1 MKRYPQV
8 QGCLGDPVESTWG
21 LPEGDAMS
29 VLSMVLLSATCYYKI
44 CSRRVQPYSYAD
56 NWSWVTV
63 RERKQFKAM
72 KCVLNFVAFLKMQ
85 IDHKKSW
92 AWGTTKQFR
101 DSCMDFELLFPDG
114 LTSIVAKTSAEDVG
128 YHLHYMT
135 RELHW
140 MK

>member
-1 MKRYPQV
+1 
-8 QGCLGDPVESTWG
+8 
-21 LPEGDAMS
+21 
-29 VLSMVLLSATCYYKI
+29 
-44 CSRRVQPYSYAD
+44 
-56 NWSWVTV
+56 
-63 RERKQFKAM
+63 
-72 KCVLNFVAFLKMQ
+72 MQ

-140 MK
+140 MKWKISSKLALKYVKNFDGFH